1 MGGVTGSAISYTLR
15 WPYRGA
21 DDAEPYD
28 IRTDTNDKFY
38 YLIRKFVYEGTEHTI
53 MERSPIDIPLIRY
66 ADVLLNLAEALT
78 EQGKWEEAIPYV
90 NDVRNRVGAQA
101 LNSNDYTTVKGL
113 DDMRQ
118 RIRKE
123 RYWEL
128 AFEEYMFFDE
138 LRWGTWKEKKFYE
151 GNGLMEVWGNTTY
164 SYMWG
169 GDYLWKWAVPASE
182 MEKNSNLVQ
191 NEGWNN

>member
-1 MGGVTGSAISYTLR
+1 
-15 WPYRGA
+15 
-21 DDAEPYD
+21 
-28 IRTDTNDKFY
+28 
-38 YLIRKFVYEGTEHTI
+38 

-113 DDMRQ
+113 VICANVPQ
-118 RIRKE
+118 E

-128 AFEEYMFFDE
+128 AFEEYMFFDDFDGE
-138 LRWGTWKEKKFYE
+138 PGKRKSFTRVTG
-151 GNGLMEVWGNTTY
+151 
-164 SYMWG
+164 
-169 GDYLWKWAVPASE
+169 
-182 MEKNSNLVQ
+182 
-191 NEGWNN
+191 

>member
-1 MGGVTGSAISYTLR
+1 M
-15 WPYRGA
+15 
-21 DDAEPYD
+21 
-28 IRTDTNDKFY
+28 
-38 YLIRKFVYEGTEHTI
+38 EGTEHTI

-128 AFEEYMFFDE
+128 AFEEYMFLMNFDGE
-138 LRWGTWKEKKFYE
+138 PGKRKSFTRVTG
-151 GNGLMEVWGNTTY
+151 
-164 SYMWG
+164 
-169 GDYLWKWAVPASE
+169 
-182 MEKNSNLVQ
+182 
-191 NEGWNN
+191 

>member
-1 MGGVTGSAISYTLR
+1 MGRSYT
-15 WPYRGA
+15 
-21 DDAEPYD
+21 
-28 IRTDTNDKFY
+28 
-38 YLIRKFVYEGTEHTI
+38 VC
-53 MERSPIDIPLIRY
+53 
-66 ADVLLNLAEALT
+66 
-78 EQGKWEEAIPYV
+78 
-90 NDVRNRVGAQA
+90 RVGAQA
-101 LNSNDYTTVKGL
+101 LNSNDYTTVNGL